1 MLLLCVYTHLLF
13 GYNVYSSRYVWNG
26 FNFIISS
33 LKDAI
38 YFISLLSCNRICT
51 CVHVVIIQLCVY
63 NRLSIS
69 CKFNNIGTIVIGQ
82 LLFIVTYR

>member
-1 MLLLCVYTHLLF
+1 MYTHLLF
-13 GYNVYSSRYVWNG
+13 GYNVYSSSYVWNG

-38 YFISLLSCNRICT
+38 YFISLLSHLYL
-51 CVHVVIIQLCVY
+51 CVHVAIIQLRVY

-69 CKFNNIGTIVIGQ
+69 YKFNNIGTIVIGQ
-82 LLFIVTYR
+82 LLFIVTYF